1 MLKLKNNIDIAEFI
15 NELSNSCAKMKKKS
29 FEKGEIITTYLLN
42 RKQICILTQ
51 GRADLVRY
59 DFNGNKNIIERF
71 MANDIF
77 GEAFYQINTNN
88 DLFVLAKENSEVL
101 FFQYDIFKKKCKK
114 NCKLHQDLLLTLPD
128 LILSRIVT
136 LNLRIELLSK
146 RTIRDKLL
154 TYFSIL
160 SEKNFSK
167 TFIIPFSLTDL
178 ADYLSIDRSAMM
190 RELNTLKKEG
200 VIKKIDNKITLLN

>member
-1 MLKLKNNIDIAEFI
+1 MKNSFDVSEFI
-15 NELSNSCAKMKKKS
+15 KELSINCTKMKSKS
-29 FEKGEIITTYLLN
+29 FEKGEVITTYLLN

-51 GRADLVRY
+51 GKADLIRY
-59 DFNGNKNIIERF
+59 DFNGNKNIVERF
-71 MANDIF
+71 MENDIF

-88 DLFVLAKENSEVL
+88 DLFVLAKEQCEVL
-101 FFQYDIFKKKCKK
+101 FFNYDIFEKKCKK
-114 NCKLHQDLLLTLPD
+114 NCKFHQNLMLILPD
-128 LILSRIVT
+128 LILSKIVT

-160 SEKNFSK
+160 SEKSFNKSFYL
-167 TFIIPFSLTDL
+167 PFSLTDL
-178 ADYLSIDRSAMM
+178 ADYLSVDRSAMM

-200 VIKKIDNKITLLN
+200 FIRKVDNKITLLN

>member
-1 MLKLKNNIDIAEFI
+1 
-15 NELSNSCAKMKKKS
+15 MKSKS
-29 FEKGEIITTYLLN
+29 FEKGEVITTYLLN

-51 GRADLVRY
+51 GKADLIRY
-59 DFNGNKNIIERF
+59 DFNGNKNIVERF
-71 MANDIF
+71 MENDIF

-88 DLFVLAKENSEVL
+88 DLFVLAKEQCEVL
-101 FFQYDIFKKKCKK
+101 FFNYDIFEKKCKK
-114 NCKLHQDLLLTLPD
+114 NCKFHQNLMLILPD
-128 LILSRIVT
+128 LILSKIVT

-167 TFIIPFSLTDL
+167 SFYLPFSLTDL
-178 ADYLSIDRSAMM
+178 ADYLSVDRSAMM

-200 VIKKIDNKITLLN
+200 FIKKLDNKITLLN

>member
-1 MLKLKNNIDIAEFI
+1 MKNSFDVSQFI
-15 NELSNSCAKMKKKS
+15 KELSINCTKMKSKS
-29 FEKGEIITTYLLN
+29 FEKGEVITTYLLN

-51 GRADLVRY
+51 GKADLIRY
-59 DFNGNKNIIERF
+59 DFNGNKNIVERF
-71 MANDIF
+71 MENDIF

-88 DLFVLAKENSEVL
+88 DLFVLAKEQCEVL
-101 FFQYDIFKKKCKK
+101 FFNYDIFEKKCKK
-114 NCKLHQDLLLTLPD
+114 NCKLHQNLMLILPD
-128 LILSRIVT
+128 LILSKIVT

-160 SEKNFSK
+160 SEKSFSK
-167 TFIIPFSLTDL
+167 SFYLPFSLTDL
-178 ADYLSIDRSAMM
+178 ADYLSVDRSAMM

-200 VIKKIDNKITLLN
+200 FIKKVDNKITLLN